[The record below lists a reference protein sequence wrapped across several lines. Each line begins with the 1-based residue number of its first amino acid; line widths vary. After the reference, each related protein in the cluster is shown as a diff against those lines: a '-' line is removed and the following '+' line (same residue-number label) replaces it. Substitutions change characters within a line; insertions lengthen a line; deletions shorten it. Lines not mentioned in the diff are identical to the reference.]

1 VSDRRGSGSF
11 GIGDED
17 EHHALAGSHCRDPR
31 RPLRIPGWAP
41 SPCRLPGR
49 YEVRASLRR
58 VFTAATAT
66 RTTQAHTLPS
76 ARAVNVCGARCA
88 RGGRDP
94 GIWASTHSGS
104 GVLMSLRKAKQ
115 VHVHVHMC
123 MSCACVRGRVPGLG
137 GIPDSISVHLWARGG
152 RGGGVCTRASPL
164 HASHQRV
171 VSITISRYSKRR
183 DLRE

>member
-1 VSDRRGSGSF
+1 MSDRRGSGSF

-31 RPLRIPGWAP
+31 RPYPRLGSKPLPAPRPLRGTCKSP
-41 SPCRLPGR
+41 SGSHRRDCNKNNSSTPPSKRQSSKC
-49 YEVRASLRR
+49 LR
-58 VFTAATAT
+58 
-66 RTTQAHTLPS
+66 
-76 ARAVNVCGARCA
+76 GRCA

-164 HASHQRV
+164 HPSHQRV